1 MARDGNMEA
10 AMPAAPNKNMLMI
23 IIAIVV
29 AVAIGAGAA
38 MMMGGGKKK
47 HKQADAEEMDDSLP
61 VPTVAFKDE
70 FIVNLMSSDGAGGH
84 FMRVPKIELEVSGE
98 KAAAKVEAKRS
109 KISDRISSVLRSK
122 TMEDMLKPGSD
133 KQLKEELRNEI
144 NKTLSGDSDYKGV
157 KEVILPGSF
166 IVQ

>member
-1 MARDGNMEA
+1 MAKDGNMEA

-23 IIAIVV
+23 VIAIVV

-47 HKQADAEEMDDSLP
+47 HKKADAEEMDDSVP
-61 VPTVAFKDE
+61 VPTVVFKDE
-70 FIVNLMSSDGAGGH
+70 FIVNLMSSDGVGGH
-84 FMRVPKIELEVSGE
+84 FMRVPKVELEVSGE
-98 KAAAKVEAKRS
+98 SAAAKVEANKA
-109 KISDRISSVLRSK
+109 KISDRISSTLRSK

-133 KQLKEELRNEI
+133 KELKDELRKVINE
-144 NKTLSGDSDYKGV
+144 TLSKDGDYRGV

>member
-1 MARDGNMEA
+1 MAKDGNMEV

-23 IIAIVV
+23 VIAIVV

-47 HKQADAEEMDDSLP
+47 HKKADTEEMDDSVP
-61 VPTVAFKDE
+61 VPTVVFKDE

-84 FMRVPKIELEVSGE
+84 FMRVPKVELEVSGE
-98 KAAAKVEAKRS
+98 SAAAKVEANRS
-109 KISDRISSVLRSK
+109 KISDRISSALRSK

-133 KQLKEELRNEI
+133 KQLKDDLRKVINE
-144 NKTLSGDSDYKGV
+144 TLSKDGDYRGV